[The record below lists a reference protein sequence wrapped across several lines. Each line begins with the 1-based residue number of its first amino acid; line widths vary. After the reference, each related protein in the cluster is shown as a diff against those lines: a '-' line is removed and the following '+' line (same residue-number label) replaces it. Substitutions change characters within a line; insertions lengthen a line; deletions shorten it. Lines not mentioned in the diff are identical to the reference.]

1 MTDDNQTPPPDEP
14 TPPDENPPD
23 NPTGG
28 ERGDAIVPIAIETEM
43 RRSYLDYAMSVIVS
57 RAIPDARDGLKP
69 VHRRILFAMHESGYT
84 SDKPYRKSA
93 RIVGDVMGR
102 YHPHGDQAI
111 YDAMVRMAQKFSMRL
126 PLLDGQG
133 NFGSMDGDRA
143 AAMRYTEVRMD
154 KPAEML
160 LADIDKDTVNFQ
172 DNYDGSASEP
182 MVLPAMFPN
191 LLVNGA
197 GGIAVGMA
205 TNIPPHNLGEVIDG
219 CCAYLDDKSI
229 TVDGLMEFVHGPDFP
244 TGGLILGR
252 TGILSAFRTGRGS
265 VIMRGK
271 THVETIRKDRE
282 AIIVTEMAYQV
293 NKAGMIEKIAEAVR
307 AKRIEGISDLRDE
320 SDRTG
325 VRVVIEIKRD
335 AMADVVLNQLFR
347 FSQLQ
352 TSFGV
357 NSLALNHGRPELMN
371 LAEMIAAFVDSRE
384 VVVTRRTKYLLSKA
398 RERAH
403 VLAGLAIAV
412 ANIDAIIA
420 MIRAAPDPATARAQ
434 LMEREWPAHE
444 VEAMIQLIDEPGR
457 RVVDGVYRLSETQAR
472 AILDL
477 RLQRLTALGR
487 DEVGSELRVLGEKI
501 LDYLDILRSDDRLK
515 TIIRE
520 ELLDMRERF
529 ATPRRSEIVEAEADQ
544 EDEDLIQRED
554 MVVTVSH
561 KGYVKRVP
569 LSTYRPQRRGGKGRQ
584 GMATRDED
592 FVSQLFVANT
602 HTPMLFF
609 SSTGKV
615 YLLKVFR
622 LPMAAPQARGKAMVN
637 LFPLEAGE
645 TIHTVLP
652 LPEDEAEWAD
662 RYVMFATASGSVRR
676 NDLADFK
683 RVQANGKIAM
693 KLPDGDRIVGVAIC
707 DANDDILLSGRRGK
721 CIRFPVIDVRVFK
734 SRDSVGVRGIRLI
747 GDDEL
752 IAMSILRHAD
762 FESDTR
768 ERYLRWSKARR
779 RAEGEGGGKGG
790 GGGEPLPNP
799 PAEAEAMA
807 SAEQYVL
814 SITEN
819 GYGKRTSAYEYRVTG
834 RGGQG
839 IITIEASDRNG
850 SVIASAPVEEDHHI
864 MLVTDTGRLIR
875 TPVHDI
881 RIAGRNTQG
890 VTLFDVEPNERVVS
904 VAWLSEQSSG
914 DGGDDSGDDGSAD
927 NGADNGADGS
937 SDGGVESVDSGGE

>member
-1 MTDDNQTPPPDEP
+1 MTDDSQTPPPAD
-14 TPPDENPPD
+14 PPADPPMG
-23 NPTGG
+23 PPAGG
-28 ERGDAIVPIAIETEM
+28 EGSDSVLPIAIEEEM
-43 RRSYLDYAMSVIVS
+43 RKSYLDYAMSVIVS

-69 VHRRILFAMHESGYT
+69 VHRRILYSMHESGYT

-93 RIVGDVMGR
+93 RVVGDVMGR
-102 YHPHGDQAI
+102 YHPHGDTAI
-111 YDAMVRMAQKFSMRL
+111 YDAMVRMAQDFDMRL

-160 LADIDKDTVNFQ
+160 LADIDKDTVDFQ

-182 MVLPAMFPN
+182 VVLPSMIPN

-205 TNIPPHNLGEVIDG
+205 TNIPPHNLGEVIDA
-219 CCAYLDDKSI
+219 CCAYLEDPAV
-229 TVDGLMEFVHGPDFP
+229 TLEGLMEHVQGPDFP

-252 TGILSAFRTGRGS
+252 AGILSAFRTGRGS
-265 VIMRGK
+265 VIMRGR

-282 AIIVTEMAYQV
+282 AIIVTEVPYQV

-325 VRVVIEIKRD
+325 VRVVIELKRD
-335 AMADVVLNQLFR
+335 AMADVVLNQLYR
-347 FSQLQ
+347 FSPLQ

-357 NSLALNHGRPELMN
+357 NSLALNHGRPELLN
-371 LAEMIAAFVDSRE
+371 LAQMIAAFVDSRE
-384 VVVTRRTKYLLSKA
+384 VVVTRRTKYLLGKA

-420 MIRAAPDPATARAQ
+420 LIRGAPDPATARAQ
-434 LMEREWPAHE
+434 LMERDWPATE

-487 DEVGSELRVLGEKI
+487 DEVGEELRDLGEKI
-501 LDYLDILRSDDRLK
+501 LDYLDILRSRERL
-515 TIIRE
+515 TGIIRE
-520 ELLDMRERF
+520 ELTDMKERF

-561 KGYVKRVP
+561 NGYVKRVP

-637 LFPLEAGE
+637 LFPLEEGE

-693 KLPDGDRIVGVAIC
+693 KLPEGDRIVGVAIC
-707 DANDDILLSGRRGK
+707 DANDDILLSARRGK

-734 SRDSVGVRGIRLI
+734 SRDSVGVRGIRLV

-752 IAMSILRHAD
+752 IAMSIVRHAEFD
-762 FESDTR
+762 SDTR
-768 ERYLRWSKARR
+768 DRYLRWSNARR
-779 RAEGEGGGKGG
+779 RAEGEGDGNGDA
-790 GGGEPLPNP
+790 PLPSAP
-799 PAEAEAMA
+799 SQAEEMA
-807 SAEQYVL
+807 AVEQFVL

-839 IITIEASDRNG
+839 IINIEASDRNG
-850 SVIASAPVEEDHHI
+850 PVIASAPVEEGHHV

-904 VAWLSEQSSG
+904 VAWLSEQNGG
-914 DGGDDSGDDGSAD
+914 DGDGDNVEGDANNEDD
-927 NGADNGADGS
+927 
-937 SDGGVESVDSGGE
+937 E

>member
-1 MTDDNQTPPPDEP
+1 
-14 TPPDENPPD
+14 
-23 NPTGG
+23 
-28 ERGDAIVPIAIETEM
+28 
-43 RRSYLDYAMSVIVS
+43 
-57 RAIPDARDGLKP
+57 
-69 VHRRILFAMHESGYT
+69 
-84 SDKPYRKSA
+84 
-93 RIVGDVMGR
+93 
-102 YHPHGDQAI
+102 
-111 YDAMVRMAQKFSMRL
+111 
-126 PLLDGQG
+126 
-133 NFGSMDGDRA
+133 
-143 AAMRYTEVRMD
+143 
-154 KPAEML
+154 
-160 LADIDKDTVNFQ
+160 
-172 DNYDGSASEP
+172 
-182 MVLPAMFPN
+182 
-191 LLVNGA
+191 
-197 GGIAVGMA
+197 
-205 TNIPPHNLGEVIDG
+205 
-219 CCAYLDDKSI
+219 
-229 TVDGLMEFVHGPDFP
+229 
-244 TGGLILGR
+244 
-252 TGILSAFRTGRGS
+252 
-265 VIMRGK
+265 
-271 THVETIRKDRE
+271 
-282 AIIVTEMAYQV
+282 
-293 NKAGMIEKIAEAVR
+293 
-307 AKRIEGISDLRDE
+307 
-320 SDRTG
+320 
-325 VRVVIEIKRD
+325 
-335 AMADVVLNQLFR
+335 
-347 FSQLQ
+347 
-352 TSFGV
+352 
-357 NSLALNHGRPELMN
+357 
-371 LAEMIAAFVDSRE
+371 
-384 VVVTRRTKYLLSKA
+384 
-398 RERAH
+398 
-403 VLAGLAIAV
+403 
-412 ANIDAIIA
+412 
-420 MIRAAPDPATARAQ
+420 
-434 LMEREWPAHE
+434 
-444 VEAMIQLIDEPGR
+444 MIQLIDEPGH
-457 RVVDGVYRLSETQAR
+457 RVVDGAYRLSEIQAR

-487 DEVGSELRVLGEKI
+487 DEVGAELRELGEKI
-501 LDYLDILRSDDRLK
+501 LDYLDILRSRERL
-515 TIIRE
+515 TGIIRE

-561 KGYVKRVP
+561 NGYVKRVP

-693 KLPDGDRIVGVAIC
+693 KLPEGDRIVGVAIC

-734 SRDSVGVRGIRLI
+734 SRDSVGVRGIRLV

-752 IAMSILRHAD
+752 IAMSIVRHAEFD
-762 FESDTR
+762 SDTR
-768 ERYLRWSKARR
+768 DRYLRWSNARR
-779 RAEGEGGGKGG
+779 RAEGEG
-790 GGGEPLPNP
+790 ESSADPLPSAP
-799 PAEAEAMA
+799 EQADEMA
-807 SAEQYVL
+807 AAEQFVL

-839 IITIEASDRNG
+839 IINIEASDRNG
-850 SVIASAPVEEDHHI
+850 PVVASAPVEEDHHI

-904 VAWLSEQSSG
+904 VAWLSEQN
-914 DGGDDSGDDGSAD
+914 DGEDADDDGDDGETGDAP
-927 NGADNGADGS
+927 NVAP
-937 SDGGVESVDSGGE
+937 SDSPGNTDDE